1 MGRPTVALAV
11 VSAASCAALAALPEA
26 NARPASS
33 GWYAEGG
40 LGAVTFLPGAAD
52 AAEPGPALNVRV
64 GYELF
69 SWLSLGISLA
79 ASSHEATVP
88 PPPEG
93 EWFQLYRGGGDLR
106 LGGRAGSVAFFVEG
120 GLGGSLLSSNVLE
133 RVMTVEPGERFSI
146 TFHGGAGLEYQL
158 ENRHY
163 ALGAAVDAFYAPQF
177 DQIKAIESRL
187 YLRYTYGGG

>member
-1 MGRPTVALAV
+1 MNAMKRSLLVVAGL
-11 VSAASCAALAALPEA
+11 LGPLGLTQTA
-26 NARPASS
+26 NARPAST
-33 GWYAEGG
+33 GFFAEGG
-40 LGAVTFLPGAAD
+40 LGAVVFLPPDGQD
-52 AAEPGPALNVRV
+52 AAVGPGMQLRI
-64 GYELF
+64 GRDLF
-69 SWLSLGISLA
+69 SWVSIGVYLA
-79 ASSHEATVP
+79 VSSHEATVP
-88 PPPEG
+88 APPEG

-163 ALGAAVDAFYAPQF
+163 ALGAAVDGFYAPQF